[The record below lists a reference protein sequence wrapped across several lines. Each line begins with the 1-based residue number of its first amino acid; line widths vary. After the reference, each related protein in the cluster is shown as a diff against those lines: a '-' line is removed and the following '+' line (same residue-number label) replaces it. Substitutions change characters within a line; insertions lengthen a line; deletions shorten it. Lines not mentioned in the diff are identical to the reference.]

1 MFFQIMIHLIPSSCL
16 KQMQWN
22 ALRPSMVCTV
32 YKGTLDCALTWQTA
46 KYQQAFHFL
55 PFFPMGRGRES
66 VKKREELTCWYK
78 IYLLTL
84 KKEEITVM
92 MCIYIYV
99 YIHKMSDTQH
109 SCSPSTEWCPASPQ
123 ALDASSANPP
133 SFIVPHDVMWDGVTL
148 WPVLVSCAGSV
159 PSWLLVLPIAL
170 TSRTVGKE
178 DKLKR
183 PWLCTILLSNN

>member
-22 ALRPSMVCTV
+22 ALRPSMVCTM

-46 KYQQAFHFL
+46 KYHQAFHFL
-55 PFFPMGRGRES
+55 PFFPMGWGRES

-92 MCIYIYV
+92 MCIYICIY
-99 YIHKMSDTQH
+99 TQNEWH
-109 SCSPSTEWCPASPQ
+109 TTQLLTEHRMMPSQSSSTGCLFSQPTQFYSSTWCHVGWSNPLASPGQ
-123 ALDASSANPP
+123 LRWFCPFLAPCA
-133 SFIVPHDVMWDGVTL
+133 PHC
-148 WPVLVSCAGSV
+148 SH
-159 PSWLLVLPIAL
+159 
-170 TSRTVGKE
+170 
-178 DKLKR
+178 
-183 PWLCTILLSNN
+183 

>member
-22 ALRPSMVCTV
+22 ALRPSMVCTM

-46 KYQQAFHFL
+46 KYHQAFHFL

-92 MCIYIYV
+92 MCIYICIY
-99 YIHKMSDTQH
+99 TQNEWH
-109 SCSPSTEWCPASPQ
+109 TTQLLTEHRMMPSQTSSTGC
-123 ALDASSANPP
+123 LSANPP
-133 SFIVPHDVMWDGVTL
+133 SFIVPHDVMSDGVTL

>member
-55 PFFPMGRGRES
+55 PFFPLGRGRES
-66 VKKREELTCWYK
+66 VKKREELMCWYK

-92 MCIYIYV
+92 MCIYTKWV
-99 YIHKMSDTQH
+99 THNTVAHRAQNDAQPDLKHWMPFSQPTQFYSSTWCH
-109 SCSPSTEWCPASPQ
+109 VGWSNPLACPGQLRWFCPFLAPCAPHCS
-123 ALDASSANPP
+123 
-133 SFIVPHDVMWDGVTL
+133 H
-148 WPVLVSCAGSV
+148 
-159 PSWLLVLPIAL
+159 
-170 TSRTVGKE
+170 
-178 DKLKR
+178 
-183 PWLCTILLSNN
+183 